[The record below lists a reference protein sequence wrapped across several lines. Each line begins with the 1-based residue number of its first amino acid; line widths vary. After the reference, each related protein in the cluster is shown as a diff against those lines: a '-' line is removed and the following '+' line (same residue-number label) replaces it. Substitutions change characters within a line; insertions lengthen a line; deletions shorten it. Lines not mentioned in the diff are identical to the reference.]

1 MHHQKR
7 IPDQT
12 PLLKQDP
19 AKTGH
24 VTLKMH
30 GTILL
35 NIPFPI
41 LRIKRLKNQRFP
53 PNTLPIP
60 IPMVMNCLLIPI
72 LPGQ

>member
-1 MHHQKR
+1 MQHQKR
-7 IPDQT
+7 IPDKI
-12 PLLKQDP
+12 PLLKPGP
-19 AKTGH
+19 AKTGP
-24 VTLKMH
+24 VTLKMP

-41 LRIKRLKNQRFP
+41 RRIKLLKNQRFP

>member
-7 IPDQT
+7 IPGQI
-12 PLLKQDP
+12 PLSKQDP
-19 AKTGH
+19 AKTGPA
-24 VTLKMH
+24 TLKMP

-41 LRIKRLKNQRFP
+41 RRIKQLKNQRFP
-53 PNTLPIP
+53 QNTPPIP

-72 LPGQ
+72 LPGR